1 MLVTL
6 FGYSMTLEYVY
17 REFDEGLLQKIPEVA
32 YEDDTDNIPSPPD
45 VSNYLVSEV
54 SLYNFFLYL
63 NSQFQNVLLSSDYEY
78 TYTIDH
84 LAHICSF
91 FIFVHN

>member
-54 SLYNFFLYL
+54 SLYNFF
-63 NSQFQNVLLSSDYEY
+63 
-78 TYTIDH
+78 
-84 LAHICSF
+84 F
-91 FIFVHN
+91 FFVFEFTMSECAVKL

>member
-84 LAHICSF
+84 LAHVCSF

>member
-45 VSNYLVSEV
+45 VSNYLVLEV
-54 SLYNFFLYL
+54 SPFF
-63 NSQFQNVLLSSDYEY
+63 
-78 TYTIDH
+78 
-84 LAHICSF
+84 
-91 FIFVHN
+91 

>member
-1 MLVTL
+1 MYLPVNFESILFMLVTL

-45 VSNYLVSEV
+45 VSNYLVLEV
-54 SLYNFFLYL
+54 SPFF
-63 NSQFQNVLLSSDYEY
+63 
-78 TYTIDH
+78 
-84 LAHICSF
+84 
-91 FIFVHN
+91 